1 MSIQFVTP
9 RTGALYN
16 NPSSFFAA
24 DMEHINDVNYW
35 SPYQSDEVC
44 LIATFAVDSD
54 GNPMFASYGREDKI
68 DAFVIEDADEATK
81 QLFREHKGR
90 ICVICILA
98 YDLQGPFAQR
108 GNKYDI
114 DENAHVALL
123 PLNPSVEAIAGM
135 HHGSYFVI
143 EGEYAGFTPK
153 DFGGTWSIAVEDQI
167 YLVEADSVKEPRFA
181 SGVLERLQNK
191 APIPGERVH
200 MVVYRNTE
208 HDCIKSVY
216 DMPYLV
222 TPHPSRQVAYNHLR
236 AQIATLLRKVD
247 SYLLRGQWR
256 KARHLLAQIR
266 FMECTFGEKQRVEKF
281 QAKFPSREAP
291 FWTPDSLYAKRFLRA
306 FGVNLEHL
314 TYSEVTEVARK
325 VFDGRLVS
333 QEDSR
338 HTDPI
343 VLLNHMVQEGMP
355 DDHIISVV
363 ASGITGR
370 FERLLKMLEGSEHDP
385 FDRNCRFDRDCWSL
399 DRSLHIACGYD
410 NETLV
415 SAVVSLIET
424 YLFGTLSVGQRALL
438 AYTCCEAL
446 KTIKHWQSR
455 QFSSVQRVDSQKA
468 GTWLTSL
475 KGYNTGSYAETQ
487 ILIEGIMRRA

>member
-44 LIATFAVDSD
+44 LIATFEVGSD

-68 DAFVIEDADEATK
+68 DAFVIKNADEATK
-81 QLFREHKGR
+81 QLFRDNKGR

-153 DFGGTWSIAVEDQI
+153 DFGGTWSIAVDDQT
-167 YLVEADSVKEPRFA
+167 YLVEAESIEEPRFA
-181 SGVLERLQNK
+181 SGVLEHLQSK
-191 APIPGERVH
+191 TPIPGERVH
-200 MVVYRNTE
+200 MVVYKNTE
-208 HDCIKSVY
+208 FDCLKSVY

-222 TPHPSRQVAYNHLR
+222 TPHPSRQVTYNHLR
-236 AQIATLLRKVD
+236 AQITTLLRKVD

-256 KARHLLAQIR
+256 KARCLLAQIR
-266 FMECTFGEKQRVEKF
+266 VMECTFDEKQRVEAF
-281 QAKFPSREAP
+281 QAKFPPGETP
-291 FWTPDSLYAKRFLRA
+291 FWTPESLYAKRFMSA
-306 FGVNLEHL
+306 FGIGLERL
-314 TYSEVTEVARK
+314 TLDEVTGVAHK
-325 VFDGRLVS
+325 VFDGRLTTTKK
-333 QEDSR
+333 SR
-338 HTDPI
+338 HTDPVI
-343 VLLNHMVQEGMP
+343 LLRHMVQGNVS
-355 DDHIISVV
+355 DAQSASVIV
-363 ASGITGR
+363 SGITGR
-370 FERLLKMLEGSEHDP
+370 FERLQKLPRASVRNRLGFDCRVLE
-385 FDRNCRFDRDCWSL
+385 CSL
-399 DRSLHIACGYD
+399 REACDYD

-415 SAVVSLIET
+415 SAVTGLIDT
-424 YLFGTLSVGQRALL
+424 YLSDSLSTGQHAMLEY
-438 AYTCCEAL
+438 ACGEAFR
-446 KTIKHWQSR
+446 TIHRWQR
-455 QFSSVQRVDSQKA
+455 QKFSAVQCITKA
-468 GTWLTSL
+468 QAQTWLE
-475 KGYNTGSYAETQ
+475 AF
-487 ILIEGIMRRA
+487 MRRHDSGYSDVRLAIENIIHWI